1 MSEASTG
8 DGSSG
13 RPSSSRGRPALAGTS
28 LRARV
33 TGLATLAV
41 ALVLAVGGWLL
52 SQALRGALV
61 DDLAAAAALRS
72 QDLAALAAA
81 GTLPEPIPIGEADEA
96 MVQVVHDGEVV
107 AASGN
112 AGDDLPALDV
122 PAPPVGETVVEQRES
137 LPVADPDD
145 DDGFVVAATSVA
157 TGQGPTTVYVA
168 SSLEDVGEAL
178 EAAVEVGMVALPIL
192 VVVLAAGIWVLV
204 GRTLSPVE
212 AIRTE
217 ADEISGSDLHRR
229 VPEPASEDEIG
240 RLARTLNR
248 MLGRL
253 ESSAERQRR
262 FAADAA
268 HELRTPVASIRT
280 TLETARNSTRSIN
293 WDEVSGDVL
302 ADAIRMQQLT
312 EQLLLLA
319 RVDAGRP
326 HQRRR
331 DVDLDDIVAQA
342 VDRYHGID
350 EIDVETTS
358 LQPIRVTGEPILL
371 ERVITNLLD
380 NAVAHATARVEIAL
394 RQDQHNAVLTVD
406 DDGPGIP
413 PDQREAVFERFT
425 RLDYARTRDQGEGAG
440 LGLAIVDDIVQA
452 HGGTV
457 DVDDGHLGGARLQ
470 IQLPT
475 HT

>member
-1 MSEASTG
+1 MSEVFSG

-13 RPSSSRGRPALAGTS
+13 PLSSSGGRPWLVGTS

-33 TGLATLAV
+33 TALATVAV
-41 ALVLAVGGWLL
+41 ALVLTIGGWLL

-72 QDLAALAAA
+72 QDLAALAAG
-81 GTLPEPIPIGEADEA
+81 GTLPEPIPIGDADEA
-96 MVQVVHDGEVV
+96 MVQILHDGEVV
-107 AASGN
+107 AASAN
-112 AGDDLPALDV
+112 AGDLPALDV
-122 PAPPVGETVVEQRES
+122 PAPPVGETVVAKRES
-137 LPVADPDD
+137 LPVADPED
-145 DDGFVVAATSVA
+145 DDGFVVAATSLA

-178 EAAVEVGMVALPIL
+178 EAAVDVGTVALPIL
-192 VVVLAAGIWVLV
+192 VVVLGAGIWVLV

-212 AIRTE
+212 AIRVE

-229 VPEPASEDEIG
+229 VPEPASEDEVG

-262 FAADAA
+262 FVADAA

-280 TLETARNSTRSIN
+280 TLETARNSTRGID
-293 WDEVSGDVL
+293 WDEVSGGVL

-326 HQRRR
+326 HQQLR
-331 DVDLDDIVAQA
+331 DVDLDDIVTHA
-342 VDRYHGID
+342 VERHS
-350 EIDVETTS
+350 DVEGIAVEIT
-358 LQPIRVTGEPILL
+358 PIEPVRVAGEPILL

-380 NAVAHATARVEIAL
+380 NAVAHAASRVEIAL
-394 RQDQHNAVLTVD
+394 RQEQHNAVLTVD

-413 PDQREAVFERFT
+413 DKQRGTVFERFT
-425 RLDYARTRDQGEGAG
+425 RLDNARTRGQGRGAG
-440 LGLAIVDDIVQA
+440 LGLSIVADIVQA

-457 DVDDGHLGGARLQ
+457 HIGDSHLGGARLQ

-475 HT
+475 PT